1 MCYISRSVICFW
13 MVFCASAAATH
24 WLSEKGSSVRMLMRY
39 VAVLKNMEQ
48 MKHWPR
54 RGRLGEKKCFH
65 WFVRHFHNSASHL
78 CSVMSSY
85 HVNSLEVQLNSKSVY
100 GEVREKAL
108 QGFGKN
114 LPHPLFC
121 TWSITRKDT
130 RSGSRG
136 IQLVIS
142 EVWEQQTVEWM
153 STDGLRSLVIWYAS
167 LSGYKA
173 LRLSSYSMV
182 QQK

>member
-1 MCYISRSVICFW
+1 
-13 MVFCASAAATH
+13 MVFCGNFCAAATH
-24 WLSEKGSSVRMLMRY
+24 CSMQSEKRSSMLMRC

-54 RGRLGEKKCFH
+54 RGGLGETMFH
-65 WFVRHFHNSASHL
+65 WFAQHLQDSVSQL
-78 CSVMSSY
+78 CSIVSNY
-85 HVNSLEVQLNSKSVY
+85 HVNSLGVQLISKRVY
-100 GEVREKAL
+100 GEVREEAL
-108 QGFGKN
+108 QCFGTK
-114 LPHPLFC
+114 LPHPVFC

-130 RSGSRG
+130 RSGSSG

-142 EVWEQQTVEWM
+142 EVWEQQTVEWV
-153 STDGLRSLVIWYAS
+153 STDGLRSWVIWYAT

-173 LRLSSYSMV
+173 LRLCSYSMV

>member
-1 MCYISRSVICFW
+1 

-24 WLSEKGSSVRMLMRY
+24 HSMQSEKRSSRLMRC
-39 VAVLKNMEQ
+39 VAFLKYMEQ

-54 RGRLGEKKCFH
+54 RGGLCETGVFLLIDNICTTQSLSCAQLWAITMLIVWELS
-65 WFVRHFHNSASHL
+65 WTVR
-78 CSVMSSY
+78 
-85 HVNSLEVQLNSKSVY
+85 VY
-100 GEVREKAL
+100 GEVREEAL
-108 QGFGKN
+108 QCFGKE
-114 LPHPLFC
+114 LPHPVFC

-130 RSGSRG
+130 RSESRG

-142 EVWEQQTVEWM
+142 EVWEQQTVEWV

-173 LRLSSYSMV
+173 LRLSSYSTV